1 MISFSD
7 SLAELRYE
15 RGLVSFRLH
24 AARSGLPG
32 THLFVPIDDFAQMVQ
47 LLSNELPKIQEA
59 HSAFQE
65 SVGQYRE
72 PVSPQENSPVLV
84 PALGKKIATI

>member
-7 SLAELRYE
+7 SLGELRYE
-15 RGLVSFRLH
+15 RGMVSFRLY
-24 AARSGLPG
+24 ATRSGLPG
-32 THLFVPIDDFAQMVQ
+32 THFFVPVDDFAQMVQ
-47 LLSNELPKIQEA
+47 LLSIELPKIQKA

-72 PVSPQENSPVLV
+72 PVSPQENSPVSV
-84 PALGKKIATI
+84 PAVGKKIATI

>member
-15 RGLVSFRLH
+15 RGMVSFRLH

-32 THLFVPIDDFAQMVQ
+32 
-47 LLSNELPKIQEA
+47 IQEA